1 MNLTNRDQ
9 KHLWHPLTQHK
20 TTQDALGIVKANG
33 VYLFDEFGNKYIDAI
48 SSWYTCVYGHCHP
61 HMVQKVTEQV
71 SSLDQIVFAGF
82 THPPAVEMS
91 EKLMEILPKN
101 QQKIFFSDNGST
113 TVDIAIKMSLQYH
126 FNQGKKKLKIIAF
139 QDAFHGDTF
148 GAMSVSG
155 LDVYNGPFSDVVLK
169 VDRISV
175 PNQENIDRV
184 VCDFKNIL
192 ATNEVACFVFEPLV
206 QGANCMKMHE
216 AKYLDVLIALAQEQ
230 DVVCVADEVMTGFG
244 KTGMYFASDR
254 LKYKP
259 DIMCLSKALTG
270 GMVPMGLTT
279 CTQKIYDAFYADEIA
294 KGFFHGHTYSANPIA
309 CSAAIASIELLQSK
323 EIQDGIQRIEKGH
336 QEFVLKLKNHS
347 NISEIRTLGVILA
360 IDLKL
365 NIDRYGKDRNEIL
378 NHFMSKGIFLRPLG
392 NTLYIVPPYVIKE
405 EELLMIYNTMKEFID
420 AL

>member
-184 VCDFKNIL
+184 VRDFKNIL

-323 EIQDGIQRIEKGH
+323 EIHDGIQRIEKGH

-365 NIDRYGKDRNEIL
+365 SIDRYGKDRNAIL

-392 NTLYIVPPYVIKE
+392 NTLYIVPPYVVKE
-405 EELLMIYNTMKEFID
+405 EELFMIYNTMKEFID